1 MLLWLDK
8 VAMDYTNWDDR
19 SFYNMDFG
27 VVQSENG
34 KWSLDNKWDR
44 KPYICKTQKGK
55 INMFCHKAR
64 KHRNTERF
72 RWCHFVDDSTG
83 HR

>member
-8 VAMDYTNWDDR
+8 TVMDYTNWGYR
-19 SFYNMDFG
+19 SSQNMDFG
-27 VVQSENG
+27 AIQTEDG
-34 KWSLDNKWDR
+34 KWSLDKWDV

-55 INMFCHKAR
+55 INLFCEKAR
-64 KHRNTERF
+64 KHRHLERF

-83 HR
+83 HS